1 MTWIQS
7 VLEITVSTIAVL
19 VPLWALLAGSRA
31 ERISAL
37 IFLVAIVSS
46 KLVEE
51 LTSAQHAGTIFLTID
66 GLMALGYLILALVFG
81 YLWIAL
87 MMFTM
92 AGFFSIHA
100 FYEMTNRDLDPTFAH
115 LSNLATLVLLASLAI
130 GVWTARRRRADG
142 A

>member
-7 VLEITVSTIAVL
+7 ILEITVSTIAVL
-19 VPLWALLAGSRA
+19 VPLWALLAGGRA

-51 LTSAQHAGTIFLTID
+51 LTSAQHAGTIFLAID
-66 GLMALGYLILALVFG
+66 GVMALGFLILALV
-81 YLWIAL
+81 YNHLWIAL

-100 FYEMTNRDLDPTFAH
+100 FYEMTNRDLDPTFAL
-115 LSNLATLVLLASLAI
+115 LSNLATILLLASLAI
-130 GVWTARRRRADG
+130 GVWTSRQRKIDEA
-142 A
+142 

>member
-7 VLEITVSTIAVL
+7 ILEISVSAIAVL
-19 VPLWALLAGSRA
+19 VPLWALLAGGRA

-51 LTSAQHAGTIFLTID
+51 LTSAQHAGTIFLAID
-66 GLMALGYLILALVFG
+66 GVMALGFLILALV
-81 YLWIAL
+81 YNHLWIAL

-100 FYEMTNRDLDPTFAH
+100 FYEMTNRDLDPTFAL
-115 LSNLATLVLLASLAI
+115 LSNLATILLLASLAI
-130 GVWTARRRRADG
+130 GVWTSRQRKIDEA
-142 A
+142 